1 MSREKMLT
9 LEGINHA
16 SASGRSKDV
25 LDTALAQVGFIPNMY
40 ANMANQPAVL
50 DTYLHGYALFREESG
65 FTPPEQEV
73 VFLTISHE
81 NNCEYCVAAHS
92 MLAVM
97 KSGVAK
103 DVVASVCTGE
113 PVADAR
119 LSALETFTR
128 AMVKTRGNPAR
139 ADLDAFL
146 AAGYTEQQVLS
157 IVLAISVKVLSNYS
171 NHLFNT
177 EIDGMFAPFAHT

>member
-9 LEGINHA
+9 LEGISHT

-40 ANMANQPAVL
+40 ANMVNQPAVL

-81 NNCEYCVAAHS
+81 NGCEYCVAAHS

-119 LSALETFTR
+119 LSTLETFTR
-128 AMVKTRGNPAR
+128 AMVKTRGNPTR
-139 ADLDAFL
+139 ADVEAFL

-177 EIDGMFAPFAHT
+177 DIDGMFAPFAQA